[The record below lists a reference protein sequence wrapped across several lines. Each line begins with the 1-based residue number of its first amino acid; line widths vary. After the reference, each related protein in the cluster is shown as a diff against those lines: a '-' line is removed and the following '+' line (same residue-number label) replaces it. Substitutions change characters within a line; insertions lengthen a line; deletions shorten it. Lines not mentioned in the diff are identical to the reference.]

1 MEKVKKLL
9 FSEAFKYLFFGGL
22 TTLVYYIFMTA
33 TLFAIPK
40 NPNVAAISELIGQI
54 TSIIFAFFTNKK
66 WVFEH
71 KSNHVF
77 LDFLNFA
84 AGRAAFAVIAIVLK
98 WWFGDVHP
106 SILMNLFHLNFKWT
120 ILVFSLILQVANILL
135 NYFYSK
141 FLVFRKKKEEVSPE
155 D

>member
-1 MEKVKKLL
+1 MEKIKAFMK
-9 FSEAFKYLFFGGL
+9 SEAFLYLFFGVL

-40 NPNVAAISELIGQI
+40 NPNVAAISETIGQV
-54 TSIIFAFFTNKK
+54 TSIVFAFWTNKK
-66 WVFEH
+66 WVFKHE
-71 KSNHVF
+71 SSHVF

-84 AGRAAFAVIAIVLK
+84 AGRVVFMIIAIVLK

-106 SILMNLFHLNFKWT
+106 SILMNLFHTNFKVT
-120 ILVFSLILQVANILL
+120 MLIFSLILQVANIVL

-141 FLVFRKKKEEVSPE
+141 FLVFRKKKDVSQK